1 MVYEYGRG
9 LMSMRER
16 KYVKFRVDM
25 YEDTKFK
32 IIDRMPKRDFVHYV
46 WNRIVILAGKVNREG
61 ELYMSRNI
69 PYTVETLA
77 IEFNRD
83 SDEMKATLEVLINL
97 EMIEIIDD
105 KVYKVKNFVKH
116 QNIKVRE
123 KSEVFKEENKIKT
136 LEKIDRNK
144 NESIEA
150 DSQNA
155 VPIQEKEEVDSEKS
169 KNNEMT
175 FSKLDNQNL
184 NNENKSDK
192 NIDLIRVKR
201 DTTSQHNNFP
211 VILEV
216 KNSESKKKGKVGK
229 KKNEG
234 IIEVYDEDVCNDIS
248 DERNKD
254 NAICWFSEG
263 EITLEEGETVI
274 AEWSFH

>member
-1 MVYEYGRG
+1 
-9 LMSMRER
+9 MSMKER
-16 KYVKFRVDM
+16 RYVRFRVDM

-32 IIDRMPKRDFVHYV
+32 IIDRMPKRDLVHYV

-83 SDEMKATLEVLINL
+83 SDEMKAALDELIDL
-97 EMIEIIDD
+97 EMIEITDD

-123 KSEVFKEENKIKT
+123 KSEAFKEENKIKT
-136 LEKIDRNK
+136 LEKIDMNK

-155 VPIQEKEEVDSEKS
+155 APIQEKEEVDSEKS
-169 KNNEMT
+169 KNNEIT

-201 DTTSQHNNFP
+201 DTTNQHNNFP
-211 VILEV
+211 VIFEV
-216 KNSESKKKGKVGK
+216 KNSESKKKGKAGK

-234 IIEVYDEDVCNDIS
+234 IIEVYDEDVCDDIS

-263 EITLEEGETVI
+263 EITLEKGQTVI